1 MSVFYKKNAMAILLS
16 IILVYAAGCGQG
28 NAESLEMNQETGD
41 VTKTVNVQKEI
52 NAQGTAGEQEDIEK
66 QKPVDMQETAD
77 AQENASVAEETSTEV
92 KEKSDE
98 NISNYY
104 EVAEEISAEEY
115 ENFKITADAADAQ
128 GYNQFDDFASV
139 MSQDFT
145 GTWYD
150 PEMGEAIRITKEA
163 AYVYIPFLDEYG
175 DIPYE
180 WEIIDRSDR
189 KLCPELAIY
198 ISGRGAG
205 PLAYYVGGFREDYFW
220 CNSQMQIF
228 YRQ

>member
-1 MSVFYKKNAMAILLS
+1 MSVFYKKNVMVILFS
-16 IILVYAAGCGQG
+16 MILVCVAGCGQK
-28 NAESLEMNQETGD
+28 NTENLEANQEA
-41 VTKTVNVQKEI
+41 VNVQEEI
-52 NAQGTAGEQEDIEK
+52 KAQGAVGESEDNEK
-66 QKPVDMQETAD
+66 QKSANMQETVD
-77 AQENASVAEETSTEV
+77 EQ
-92 KEKSDE
+92 E
-98 NISNYY
+98 NISVTKELLIEEEESSDVGTSASC
-104 EVAEEISAEEY
+104 EVFEGISAEEY
-115 ENFKITADAADAQ
+115 ENFEITADAVDAQ

-180 WEIIDRSDR
+180 WEVIDRSDR
-189 KLCPELAIY
+189 NLCPELAIY